1 MNRTELNQYA
11 IGLVKEAFNKIGY
24 IIEKSSLPPVEV
36 NFQAI
41 SPKGKSMKIKVR
53 AMTRI
58 GSYIYNLK
66 KHFNIND
73 VDLYM
78 AVVYLPPNDVIEMYL
93 VPATAWKDAIYPF
106 EGKDYNKPGQVS
118 SPEWGIS
125 FSMKAKDAM
134 EPYRFSKI
142 IDAFNV
148 LENSKTTV

>member
-41 SPKGKSMKIKVR
+41 SPKGKSM
-53 AMTRI
+53 
-58 GSYIYNLK
+58 
-66 KHFNIND
+66 
-73 VDLYM
+73 
-78 AVVYLPPNDVIEMYL
+78 IEMYL

-106 EGKDYNKPGQVS
+106 EGKDYNKPGQVYS
-118 SPEWGIS
+118 FEWGIS

-148 LENSKTTV
+148 LEIRN